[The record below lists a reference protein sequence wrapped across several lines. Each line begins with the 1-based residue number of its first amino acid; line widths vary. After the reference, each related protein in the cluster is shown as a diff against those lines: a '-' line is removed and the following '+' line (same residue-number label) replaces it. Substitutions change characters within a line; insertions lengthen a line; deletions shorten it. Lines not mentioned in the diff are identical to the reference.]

1 MAVLYFWKLN
11 VKKLDII
18 LEVSFKDLKLSAIFI
33 FSEELEYFYFN
44 VFPLILF

>member
-1 MAVLYFWKLN
+1 M

-18 LEVSFKDLKLSAIFI
+18 LEEKISFKDLKLFAIFI
-33 FSEELEYFYFN
+33 FSEKLEYFYFN